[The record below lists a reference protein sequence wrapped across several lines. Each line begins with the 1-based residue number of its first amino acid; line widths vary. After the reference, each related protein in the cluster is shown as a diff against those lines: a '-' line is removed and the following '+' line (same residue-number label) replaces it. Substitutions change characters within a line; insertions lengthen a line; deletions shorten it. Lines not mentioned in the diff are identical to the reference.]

1 MEKKWILYLL
11 LSWAT
16 TQTKIGQI
24 SNANL
29 VDIVSDQSS
38 ALQKCLY
45 VLYLY
50 SLIMFALNL
59 LLLLAFKRTQVHLSG
74 T

>member
-50 SLIMFALNL
+50 SLIMSALNL